1 MEHQVFLPVPA
12 DRLRAVLRDPARVA
26 RCVPGLQQDADA
38 AAAEAAPGQ
47 VAGRLRLRVGGNTVT
62 YRGRLSVAARGGDRF
77 TVEGEGVEIRGS
89 GTVKLTV
96 DLRLAPA
103 GEGSSLEFTAAGE
116 AGGRAAGFAPDAV
129 EAAVR
134 RLLDKAAAQLAVQAG
149 APHAPHAPDAPDA
162 GTAGT
167 ADTGDTA
174 GEGAPDTEAGDT
186 EAGETAGATP
196 SVYDT
201 EVPPSSL
208 DPFLDGDFEDLG
220 GVSDFGEL
228 DRMRD
233 TDAYGA
239 AQPPAEAAH
248 ARRTMIGR
256 SAEEVDHA
264 PPRGRYA
271 PVPAPAS
278 AAAGAGL
285 RWIAPAAA
293 FALASAVVIGRA
305 LRRRR

>member
-38 AAAEAAPGQ
+38 AGAAPGR

-62 YRGRLSVAARGGDRF
+62 YRGTLTVAAGGGDRW

-96 DLRLAPA
+96 GLRLAPA

-134 RLLDKAAAQLAVQAG
+134 RLLDKAAAQLAGLAG
-149 APHAPHAPDAPDA
+149 APHAPDAPDA
-162 GTAGT
+162 GTGT
-167 ADTGDTA
+167 AGTGDTA
-174 GEGAPDTEAGDT
+174 EEEGAPDPGAADPAGS
-186 EAGETAGATP
+186 TP
-196 SVYDT
+196 SVYET
-201 EVPPSSL
+201 EVPPSSF

-220 GVSDFGEL
+220 GISDFGEL
-228 DRMRD
+228 DRMRGA
-233 TDAYGA
+233 DAYGA

>member
-38 AAAEAAPGQ
+38 AAAGAAPGR

-62 YRGRLSVAARGGDRF
+62 YRGTLAVAARGGDRV

-96 DLRLAPA
+96 DLRLSPA

-134 RLLDKAAAQLAVQAG
+134 KLLDKAAAQLAVLAG
-149 APHAPHAPDAPDA
+149 APHAPDAPA
-162 GTAGT
+162 GGTGT
-167 ADTGDTA
+167 ADAEDTA
-174 GEGAPDTEAGDT
+174 EAEDTADDGAAGDGGD
-186 EAGETAGATP
+186 AGSTP

-220 GVSDFGEL
+220 GISDFGEL
-228 DRMRD
+228 DRLHGA
-233 TDAYGA
+233 DAYDA

-278 AAAGAGL
+278 AGAGAGL